1 MGNTESGESGRE
13 DVPAPFSQASSS
25 TSPSKRARMEE
36 NKDDDSK
43 KDPKSLKTNEHDNFN
58 KDVVPENLDSSVE
71 EESSCPTM
79 KKASPFSKEL
89 VNLTNVISSHLTC
102 SNCESLPRA
111 RPLMMC
117 SSGHVT
123 CSPCYH
129 LSRSLLQCPR
139 PGCQHHVTEHPAPE
153 LAQDLLSTITRSC
166 SWAHHGCRYSGALAD
181 LETHEPGC
189 VFQEVECWVCGSSPS
204 LANFHNHS
212 PDLGCYQGATIH
224 NAVRGNITMAMSVAS
239 GPSGNP
245 FILGSFLVEIGQKLG
260 KN

>member
-1 MGNTESGESGRE
+1 
-13 DVPAPFSQASSS
+13 
-25 TSPSKRARMEE
+25 MEE
-36 NKDDDSK
+36 NKNDDSN
-43 KDPKSLKTNEHDNFN
+43 KDPKSLKTNEHDHFN
-58 KDVVPENLDSSVE
+58 KDEVPENLDSSVE
-71 EESSCPTM
+71 EESSCTTM
-79 KKASPFSKEL
+79 KKAFSKEL

-153 LAQDLLSTITRSC
+153 LAQDLLSIITRSC
-166 SWAHHGCRYSGALAD
+166 SWTHHGCGYAGALAD

-239 GPSGNP
+239 GSHPPLAVLFQDSLF
-245 FILGSFLVEIGQKLG
+245 FIRVSRIRSRSVWVAAVMGQMVREDCG
-260 KN
+260 RF